1 MVNKTGFI
9 LWNIHLRNA
18 NLYKDEILTLSN
30 RDFIHKIISNQSIQ
44 YTMLGTLIF
53 FRSLF

>member
-9 LWNIHLRNA
+9 LWNIHLKNV
-18 NLYKDEILTLSN
+18 NLYKDDILTLGN
-30 RDFIHKIISNQSIQ
+30 RDFIHKIISDQSIQ
-44 YTMLGTLIF
+44 YAMLGTLIF